1 MCQKP
6 WWVEVLALLFKIV
19 SVEMIT
25 EQAMVFVATNFV
37 PLRMEGQV
45 CEMLEGYLWT
55 VTWLDGRIWTEINV
69 LTYNLIWLGGKIW
82 IETLYRPEILL
93 YQIYKQ

>member
-1 MCQKP
+1 
-6 WWVEVLALLFKIV
+6 
-19 SVEMIT
+19 
-25 EQAMVFVATNFV
+25 MVFVATNFV
-37 PLRMEGQV
+37 PLWMEGQV